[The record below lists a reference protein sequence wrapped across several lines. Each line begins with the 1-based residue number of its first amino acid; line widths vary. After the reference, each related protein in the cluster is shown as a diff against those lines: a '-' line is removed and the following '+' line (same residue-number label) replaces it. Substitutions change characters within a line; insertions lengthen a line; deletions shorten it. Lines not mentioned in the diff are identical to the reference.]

1 MLLTYKAA
9 LVAVITLPALF
20 GGSINFE
27 RSAPCVF
34 LQAEP
39 LGNEYTPVGPAFY
52 SPIPSAGGAVIGQC
66 GNFGINAR
74 SGTDFL
80 AFNAEATMINGKAP
94 AGPEVIRFPTPVS
107 NISLFVGGTD
117 TSPTYSMDVYD
128 VNTILLGA
136 VTASPPIGK
145 WLPLTYNASNIGLL
159 ILSYTSNLAV
169 VDDLSWDNPVTAID
183 NPVPEPGAVA
193 LTGLGLALL
202 AAIYKSEIESNSAV
216 RRSTA
221 GTPSRRTSRYTE
233 MRVVGTASRPAS
245 CTSQTPAVSGL
256 TECPTGSYEYST
268 DPGPSRS

>member
-1 MLLTYKAA
+1 LHLTYKAA
-9 LVAVITLPALF
+9 LLAALTLPALF

-80 AFNAEATMINGKAP
+80 AFNNESTLINGKSP
-94 AGPEVIRFPTPVS
+94 AGPEVIRFSTPVS

-128 VNTILLGA
+128 VNTILRGT
-136 VTASPPIGK
+136 VTASPQIGK
-145 WLPLTYNASNIGLL
+145 WLPLAYNTSNIGLL
-159 ILSYTSNLAV
+159 ILSYTSNIAV

-202 AAIYKSEIESNSAV
+202 AATYKRDTARSSAAPHL
-216 RRSTA
+216 TA
-221 GTPSRRTSRYTE
+221 DIRSRRTSPYTK
-233 MRVVGTASRPAS
+233 
-245 CTSQTPAVSGL
+245 TPAAGTV
-256 TECPTGSYEYST
+256 Y
-268 DPGPSRS
+268 R

>member
-1 MLLTYKAA
+1 MHLTYKAA
-9 LVAVITLPALF
+9 LLAALTLPALF

-80 AFNAEATMINGKAP
+80 AFNNESTLINGKAP
-94 AGPEVIRFPTPVS
+94 AGPEVIRFSTPVS

-128 VNTILLGA
+128 VNTILLGT
-136 VTASPPIGK
+136 VTASPQIGK

-159 ILSYTSNLAV
+159 ILSYTSNIAV

-202 AAIYKSEIESNSAV
+202 AATYKRDTARSSAAPHL
-216 RRSTA
+216 TA
-221 GTPSRRTSRYTE
+221 DIRSRRTSPYTK
-233 MRVVGTASRPAS
+233 
-245 CTSQTPAVSGL
+245 TPAAGTV
-256 TECPTGSYEYST
+256 Y
-268 DPGPSRS
+268 R